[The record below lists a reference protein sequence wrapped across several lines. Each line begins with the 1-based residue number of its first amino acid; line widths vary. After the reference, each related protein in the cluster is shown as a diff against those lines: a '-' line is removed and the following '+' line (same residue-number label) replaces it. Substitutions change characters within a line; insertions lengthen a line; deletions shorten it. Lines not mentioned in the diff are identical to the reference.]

1 MFTNSSTPH
10 HAPIRAVII
19 DLDGTML
26 DTLPDFHVAINAMRG
41 EFGYAP
47 ITQQQI
53 ALMIGKGSENLIRG
67 VLALDNDAAGVEQRF
82 ADAMAFYQRHYL
94 AINGNHSLIYDG
106 VIDGLEAMKADG
118 LRLACVTNK
127 PIAFATPLL
136 AQKGLAPYFEVVYG
150 GDSLA
155 RKKPDP
161 MPLLQVCADFGLAAA
176 QVVAIGDSSND
187 AEAARAAGCFV
198 LTVPYGYNHGRAIH
212 ETDSDGIV
220 SSLIEA
226 AMLIRSHNNDAH

>member
-1 MFTNSSTPH
+1 MLSNAMKSTH
-10 HAPIRAVII
+10 TTIRAVIV

-26 DTLPDFHVAINAMRG
+26 DTLPDFHLAINAMRG
-41 EFGYAP
+41 EFGDAP

-53 ALMIGKGSENLIRG
+53 GLMIGKGSENLIRS
-67 VLALDNDAAGVEQRF
+67 VLALELDGAGVERRF
-82 ADAMAFYQRHYL
+82 DEAMAFYQRHYL
-94 AINGNHSLIYDG
+94 AINGKHSTIYDG
-106 VIDGLEAMKADG
+106 VIDGLQAMRADG

-136 AQKGLAPYFEVVYG
+136 AQMGLAPYFEIVYG

-161 MPLLQVCADFGLAAA
+161 MPLLQVCADFGLAPA
-176 QVVAIGDSSND
+176 QVLAIGDSSND
-187 AEAARAAGCFV
+187 VEAARRAGCIV
-198 LTVPYGYNHGRAIH
+198 LTVPYGYNHGQAIH

-220 SSLIEA
+220 TSLVEA
-226 AMLIRSHNNDAH
+226 ATLIRSHNHNAL